1 MSQNF
6 TTEMLND
13 DGIRSALELLQ
24 EQVSRYESDS
34 KRKSFTTGESNTS
47 HLTPVYYIRQFKAL
61 ARKLKTRQYNLQLAS
76 LILMLHL
83 PETTQQLLVK
93 NAEMQFR
100 LLRDS
105 TPETL
110 NVGQLEKLIKEVEA
124 IAVTVGAG

>member
-6 TTEMLND
+6 TIEMLND

-24 EQVSRYESDS
+24 EQVSRYEHDS
-34 KRKSFTTGESNTS
+34 KWKSFITGESNTS
-47 HLTPVYYIRQFKAL
+47 HLTPVYYIQQFKAL

-124 IAVTVGAG
+124 IAGTVGAG

>member
-34 KRKSFTTGESNTS
+34 KRKSFITGESNTS
-47 HLTPVYYIRQFKAL
+47 HLTPVYYIRQFKVL

-100 LLRDS
+100 LLRIQRRKRS
-105 TPETL
+105 TL
-110 NVGQLEKLIKEVEA
+110 VSLKS
-124 IAVTVGAG
+124 

>member
-1 MSQNF
+1 MSQSF

-34 KRKSFTTGESNTS
+34 KRKSFITCESNTS
-47 HLTPVYYIRQFKAL
+47 HLMPVYYIRRFKAL

-83 PETTQQLLVK
+83 PETTQQVLVK
-93 NAEMQFR
+93 NAEQQFR

-105 TPETL
+105 TPDTL
-110 NVGQLEKLIKEVEA
+110 NIGQLETLIKEAEA
-124 IAVTVGAG
+124 IAARVNAG

>member
-1 MSQNF
+1 M
-6 TTEMLND
+6 
-13 DGIRSALELLQ
+13 
-24 EQVSRYESDS
+24 
-34 KRKSFTTGESNTS
+34 
-47 HLTPVYYIRQFKAL
+47 L

-124 IAVTVGAG
+124 IAGTVGAA

>member
-24 EQVSRYESDS
+24 EQVSRYEHDS
-34 KRKSFTTGESNTS
+34 KRKSFITGESNTS
-47 HLTPVYYIRQFKAL
+47 HLTPVYYIQQFKAL

-124 IAVTVGAG
+124 IAGTVGAG

>member
-34 KRKSFTTGESNTS
+34 KRKSFITGESNTS
-47 HLTPVYYIRQFKAL
+47 HLTPVYYIRQFKVL

-124 IAVTVGAG
+124 IAGTVGAA